1 MMDLSLVLL
10 ASNSTELLWFKGE
23 WFLLFLQLRGKWCLL
38 ILRVFPKQFFFFLR
52 ERESFNLWRLL
63 LMIVLYHQTKSS
75 INFWCRRG
83 LNPRSLIQPS
93 ETLPVELI
101 GTTTVLVI
109 KLLYIKEIYC
119 YSIHINGYFIISWCA
134 H

>member
-1 MMDLSLVLL
+1 MFTNFEGFSQTV
-10 ASNSTELLWFKGE
+10 
-23 WFLLFLQLRGKWCLL
+23 
-38 ILRVFPKQFFFFLR
+38 FFFLR

-63 LMIVLYHQTKSS
+63 LMIALYHQTKIPIS
-75 INFWCRRG
+75 FWRRRG
-83 LNPRSLIQPS
+83 LNLRSLIQPS

-119 YSIHINGYFIISWCA
+119 YSIHINGYFIIS
-134 H
+134 